1 MEKITHLEVWLST
14 FITQMNWGK
23 SSMSRF
29 VERNL
34 NKISLVFIISVFLL
48 PNISLASNDLWYGS
62 LKSIDGSQA
71 NIEYRGLEKKY
82 NFSCNID
89 TASCVSV
96 SVFPPKSIIT
106 QNTEKKV
113 LVKFPANSV
122 RNNISSTGRY
132 GFYLTV
138 SDKKKSRV
146 VSLVDGLKNK
156 KYTVSEYFNFWDLLE
171 EQIHLSRF
179 APDDSSMAYVSD
191 RSGFMSLYVVSLSNL
206 SSKKLGLGRVT
217 SGVSVGDFIY
227 ADANT
232 ILYVANNKVDPY
244 NWILFSYNLNTKK
257 KKILAE
263 HLTYDSVLHQVGKQ
277 IVFTRLSDR
286 GTEPVILTDYNGGE
300 IKNFNLPIS
309 APSFMDSIK
318 YSYQKIA
325 GTNTV
330 LMKSINNST
339 IVHPLIVWLHGGP
352 YRQTSFNRHTYI
364 SYGVYDWILEEAVS
378 KGAYVLKVD
387 YPGSYGAGRALT
399 ESIKSGVGLV
409 DVKSVMNV
417 VNAFTKNNKVD
428 GVYVVGNSYGGY
440 LALKSVSS
448 YPNKITNALSING
461 VTDWKALLNIYQNSI
476 FNTFFGGLPS
486 SKNKKLFTQAS
497 IIDNL
502 SKLKNPVY
510 VIQGESDTTIP
521 KSQAILLKNKLDDAD
536 KISNLTLI
544 PGENHVFSK
553 DSSINTICKALFEM
567 TKLDATNSCNLSN

>member
-1 MEKITHLEVWLST
+1 
-14 FITQMNWGK
+14 
-23 SSMSRF
+23 
-29 VERNL
+29 
-34 NKISLVFIISVFLL
+34 
-48 PNISLASNDLWYGS
+48 
-62 LKSIDGSQA
+62 
-71 NIEYRGLEKKY
+71 
-82 NFSCNID
+82 
-89 TASCVSV
+89 
-96 SVFPPKSIIT
+96 
-106 QNTEKKV
+106 
-113 LVKFPANSV
+113 
-122 RNNISSTGRY
+122 
-132 GFYLTV
+132 
-138 SDKKKSRV
+138 
-146 VSLVDGLKNK
+146 
-156 KYTVSEYFNFWDLLE
+156 
-171 EQIHLSRF
+171 
-179 APDDSSMAYVSD
+179 MAYVSD
-191 RSGFMSLYVVSLSNL
+191 RSGFMSLYVVPLSNL
-206 SSKKLGLGRVT
+206 SSKKLGIGRVT
-217 SGVSVGDFIY
+217 SNVSVGDFIY

-232 ILYVANNKVDPY
+232 ILYIANNKVDPY
-244 NWILFSYNLNTKK
+244 NWILFSYNLNIKK
-257 KKILAE
+257 KTILAE
-263 HLTYDSVLHQVGKQ
+263 HLTYDSVLHKVGKQ
-277 IVFTRLSDR
+277 IVFTRLADR
-286 GTEPVILTDYNGGE
+286 GTEPVVLTDYNGGE

-309 APSFMDSIK
+309 APSFVDSIQ

-330 LMKSINNST
+330 LMKNINNST
-339 IVHPLIVWLHGGP
+339 TAHPLIVWLHGGP
-352 YRQTSFNRHTYI
+352 YRQTSFKRHTYI

-378 KGAYVLKVD
+378 KGAYVLKID
-387 YPGSYGAGRALT
+387 YPGSYGAGRSFT

-409 DVKSVMNV
+409 DVKNV
-417 VNAFTKNNKVD
+417 TNVINAFTKNNKVD

>member
-1 MEKITHLEVWLST
+1 
-14 FITQMNWGK
+14 
-23 SSMSRF
+23 MSRF